1 MFNRHGTEFIH
12 DKVRFVSGEHWK
24 IWRCDVESSLLCYLW
39 LGLRTEYYASVP
51 LVICCPV
58 HSISSWSRIIALY
71 HRVRGFYLF
80 VQNLRLCRLVSSRYF
95 LWSPSS
101 TEFEALHFSF
111 VVNRIFLCTSCW
123 RLKFASRIEISTNI
137 GLEPRSIRIPDP
149 RVIPPPSTSRPK
161 PQFWQRRSL

>member
-1 MFNRHGTEFIH
+1 MTKWDLYQGSIGR
-12 DKVRFVSGEHWK
+12 SGDVTSSCDCCVIYGWV
-24 IWRCDVESSLLCYLW
+24 WRQNIMI
-39 LGLRTEYYASVP
+39 SVP

-80 VQNLRLCRLVSSRYF
+80 VQNLRLCRSVSSRYF

-101 TEFEALHFSF
+101 TEFEALHSSF

-149 RVIPPPSTSRPK
+149 RVIPPPSTSRPE

>member
-24 IWRCDVESSLLCYLW
+24 IWRCDVELSLLCYLW
-39 LGLRTEYYASVP
+39 LGLRTEYYDSVP

-80 VQNLRLCRLVSSRYF
+80 VQNLRLCRLISSRYF

-101 TEFEALHFSF
+101 TEFEALHSSF

-149 RVIPPPSTSRPK
+149 RVIPPPSTSRPE